1 MKESERDRQNAQT
14 DWQSASDWFTQR
26 QSERINTSGGR
37 YDVNNKREPE
47 NKAKPPYRES
57 GSREIN
63 PESRRE
69 KPAAPK
75 KAPEKSRK
83 KDRPSRRSA
92 SSRSRNSGKSNDELR
107 LEHSEKT
114 RKHRKRKILQWFV
127 FTALIFVGI
136 FVAASLTVLFHIE
149 EIKVEGDT
157 RYSVEQII
165 GASEIEEGD
174 NLWRTS
180 AKEVSLRVSTALP
193 YIGRV
198 RLKRSIPSTL
208 TLTIEETS
216 PKYAVKRGK
225 KYVLVDESDKVL
237 EAKANKAGKNTIIE
251 GLKLSEIS
259 EGEKLSAESPESY
272 QTAKDVLSCAQEN
285 NIKLKSINISDPN
298 NISAVCSVK
307 IRLDLGSATQ
317 LSEKMKMANEVLLKL
332 KEEGSV
338 SEGVLNLKST
348 TKAFYKEGSID
359 VTETTAAPEAQVTD
373 ENGNPVTSSPSSA
386 SDSQTSGSDN
396 TDSTDASASQT
407 AQGTASPT
415 ADNTA
420 SGGSDIPEP
429 PSERPEG

>member
-1 MKESERDRQNAQT
+1 MKESERDRQNAQN
-14 DWQSASDWFTQR
+14 DWRSASDWFTQR

-47 NKAKPPYRES
+47 NRARPPYRES
-57 GSREIN
+57 DRREIIS
-63 PESRRE
+63 ESRSE

-75 KAPEKSRK
+75 KSPEKGRK
-83 KDRPSRRSA
+83 KDRPRHRS
-92 SSRSRNSGKSNDELR
+92 SSDKSRNSGKSNDELR

-136 FVAASLTVLFHIE
+136 FVAASLTILFHIE

-165 GASEIEEGD
+165 EASEIEEGD

-180 AKEVSLRVSTALP
+180 AKEVSARVSTALP
-193 YIGRV
+193 YVGRV

-208 TLTIEETS
+208 TLEVEETS
-216 PKYAVKRGK
+216 PKYAVKSGK
-225 KYVLVDESDKVL
+225 KYVLVDENDKVL
-237 EAKANKAGKNTIIE
+237 EAKSKKAGKNVIIE
-251 GLKLSEIS
+251 GLKLSKIS
-259 EGEKLSAESPESY
+259 EGEKLSAESPENY
-272 QTAKDVLSCAQEN
+272 QTAKDVLSCAQGN
-285 NIKLKSINISDPN
+285 SIKLRSINISDPN

-307 IRLDLGSATQ
+307 IRLDFGSATQ

-348 TKAFYKEGSID
+348 TKAFFKEGSID
-359 VTETTAAPEAQVTD
+359 SAETTAAPEEQVTD
-373 ENGNPVTSSPSSA
+373 ENGNIVTTDPSA
-386 SDSQTSGSDN
+386 AADSQNSSSDN
-396 TDSTDASASQT
+396 TGSTDASASQ
-407 AQGTASPT
+407 AE
-415 ADNTA
+415 DNTA
-420 SGGSDIPEP
+420 SATVSGDSDIPEP